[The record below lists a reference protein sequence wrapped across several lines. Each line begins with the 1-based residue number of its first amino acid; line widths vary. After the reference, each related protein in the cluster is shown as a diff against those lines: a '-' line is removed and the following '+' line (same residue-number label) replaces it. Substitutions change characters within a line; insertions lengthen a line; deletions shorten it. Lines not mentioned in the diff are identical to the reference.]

1 MFSLTQ
7 SLVTRYA
14 KLSAL
19 KNLIDTWLTD
29 KKPLILEA
37 LQKQECPD
45 KGPYL
50 LERKE
55 VAQGPNWKQ
64 EFAAYLSQ
72 QGCTEFQINATF
84 KAITD
89 RPRDICIRLEKKI
102 NPNYRKTFT
111 IKLPA

>member
-7 SLVTRYA
+7 ALVTRYA

-19 KNLIDTWLTD
+19 KNLIDKWLED

-37 LQKQECPD
+37 LESEACPD

-50 LERKE
+50 LERKQ
-55 VAQGPNWKQ
+55 VAQGPNYKELLYARLRSDGMNEQ
-64 EFAAYLSQ
+64 EIVLWVVGQNSEK
-72 QGCTEFQINATF
+72 TIL
-84 KAITD
+84 
-89 RPRDICIRLEKKI
+89 RLEKKI

>member
-1 MFSLTQ
+1 MTLTQ
-7 SLVTRYA
+7 ALVTRYA

-19 KNLIDTWLTD
+19 KNLIDRWLDD

-37 LQKQECPD
+37 LESEPCPD

-55 VAQGPNWKQ
+55 VAQGPNWKE
-64 EFAAYLSQ
+64 EFAIYLSEH
-72 QGCTEFQINATF
+72 GLSEIQIIAQFNGIQA
-84 KAITD
+84 KE
-89 RPRDICIRLEKKI
+89 RNKVLRLEKKI